1 MSLLPN
7 KTEPTLQYYN
17 IEITGSNI
25 SDTKAIFNIN
35 RSDFIVENPS
45 DYYIAIESFSV
56 PLISVPLFI
65 FQDNTYNFQL
75 EYDGLIL
82 TKYLVYT
89 SEGNLNNNYVYS
101 YQSMINSMNVALKS
115 LYDDMLLAKP
125 LFPPTEQLFITL
137 KNNLITI
144 NWQDSYLTSGV
155 NLYCNDALYEF
166 LRSINIFYFSNTKIK
181 LLVNDTYPTYT
192 RNSLTYYQATQA
204 TQEIENWNRLQSI
217 LFSTSTVPVS
227 GQFIGS
233 QANININVLGDYY
246 RVPRPNRPSIFTFN
260 TTGPTPLIDLNSAY
274 PMSNVDVQIRWF
286 FNDLTSEVIIVPY
299 STTCYVKLVLV
310 KRSQENMNN
319 VDQSGLLMFS

>member
-17 IEITGSNI
+17 IEIPGSNI

-65 FQDNTYNFQL
+65 FQDDNYNFQL

-82 TKYLVYT
+82 TKNLVYT
-89 SEGNLNNNYVYS
+89 PEGNLNNNYVYS
-101 YQSMINSMNVALKS
+101 YQGMINSMNVALKS
-115 LYDDMLLAKP
+115 LYDDMLVAKP

-137 KNNLITI
+137 KNNLISI

-155 NLYCNDALYEF
+155 KLYCNDALYEF
-166 LRSINIFYFSNTKIK
+166 LRSINIFYFNNTKIQ
-181 LLVNDTYPTYT
+181 LLVNDTYPTYI
-192 RNSLTYYQATQA
+192 RNSITYYQATQA
-204 TQEIENWNRLQSI
+204 TQEIENWSRLESI

-227 GQFIGS
+227 SQFIGS
-233 QANININVLGDYY
+233 QANITINVLGDYY
-246 RVPRPNRPSIFTFN
+246 RVPRVNRPSIFTFN
-260 TTGPTPLIDLNSAY
+260 TTGPTPLIDLNSSY
-274 PMSNVDVQIRWF
+274 PMSNVDVQIRFF
-286 FNDLTSEVIIVPY
+286 FNDLTSDIIIVPY

-310 KRSQENMNN
+310 KRLEESLNN
-319 VDQSGLLMFS
+319 LDETGLLMFS